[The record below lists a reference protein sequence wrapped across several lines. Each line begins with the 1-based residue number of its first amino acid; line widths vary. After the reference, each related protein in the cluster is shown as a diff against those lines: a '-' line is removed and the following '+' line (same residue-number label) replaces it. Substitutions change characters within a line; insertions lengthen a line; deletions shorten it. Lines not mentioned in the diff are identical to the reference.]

1 MSLDDQRH
9 IAELQLAFRAQNE
22 RIYASADA
30 MPVLGP
36 IPFVC
41 ECADPMCTEIVRMS
55 DAEYDTI
62 TQHPRRFFNI
72 SGHEAPSVEAGAEE
86 LVTVVG
92 DLTVVVK
99 VGAAGDVAAESRR
112 SAAG

>member
-1 MSLDDQRH
+1 MSLDDKRR
-9 IAELQLAFRAQNE
+9 IAEQQLAFRAQNE

-30 MPVLGP
+30 VPVLGP

-41 ECADPMCTEIVRMS
+41 ECADPTCTEIVRLS

-72 SGHEAPSVEAGAEE
+72 SGHETPSVEAGAEE

-99 VGAAGDVAAESRR
+99 IGAAGELAAESRHPAR
-112 SAAG
+112 G